1 MVTLTEFVV
10 ELFGSLL
17 ELGRLLLTDVAFNDP
32 LSFVSF
38 VTGAIL
44 LGFSMLFFAY
54 LALGAFGDLFTS
66 DSSGRRR
73 RQRG

>member
-10 ELFGSLL
+10 ELFQSTF
-17 ELGRLLLTDVAFNDP
+17 ELARIFFADVAFNDP

-38 VTGAIL
+38 VVGAAL
-44 LGFSMLFFAY
+44 TLFSVLFFAY

-73 RQRG
+73 QQRG